1 MNQVLALNIK
11 PPRTNNRGGFSLS
24 VKYPRLFSYFQS
36 MHTPGAFVSDQFYS
50 KRVQELNVRSIRIAS
65 PNDSIR
71 KCAQMMAS
79 EQVSCL
85 FIGQSKQEITG
96 YITDLTLRDKVL
108 ARGISAESP
117 VQEIIETDLVSI
129 APEASLVEALLL
141 MFQTKARYLLVKNQ
155 HGYLGWI
162 SRTKVLTEQSQG
174 PFMFIQSVKEARHFT
189 ELADKWAQ
197 MPEIIHLLI
206 SRGMKAGLINQIITT
221 VADTITQRVIERV
234 IKEIGP
240 APAIF
245 VFFVLGSE
253 GRKELTLKTDQDN
266 AIIYEDK
273 ANEHR
278 EEVRT
283 YFLDFARRVSTAL
296 DTIGIVFCE
305 GELMAMNPKWT
316 HSLSHWKKNYDF
328 WISDASQET
337 TMNYSTFFDCRPIF
351 GDFKLLEELKFHMGE
366 LLVNAPERFFINL
379 GHNALQF
386 QAPLTFF
393 RKIRT
398 EDIDG
403 EKQLNLKKTMRPI
416 VDLARV
422 YALKYR
428 IFETNTTDRINLL
441 KEKGV
446 FTAKESQELIHA
458 FDYLMG
464 LRLENQSQRI
474 LDQHQKPKNLL
485 KIEDL
490 TKVQQVTLVE
500 IFKVIEEFQ
509 ARIKISFTRTL

>member
-1 MNQVLALNIK
+1 
-11 PPRTNNRGGFSLS
+11 
-24 VKYPRLFSYFQS
+24 
-36 MHTPGAFVSDQFYS
+36 MHTPGTFVSDQFYS
-50 KRVQELNVRSIRIAS
+50 KKVRELNVRRIRLAHSKESIR
-65 PNDSIR
+65 N
-71 KCAQMMAS
+71 CAEMMAR

-85 FIGQSKQEITG
+85 FIGESPDKITG

-108 ARGISAESP
+108 AKGLSADLP
-117 VQEIIETDLVSI
+117 VSQILEFDLVSI
-129 APEASLVEALLL
+129 SPEASLVEALLL

-155 HGYLGWI
+155 EGFQGWI

-174 PFMFIQSVKEARHFT
+174 PFMFIQSVKEARHIS
-189 ELADKWAQ
+189 ELEEKWAR

-206 SRGMKAGLINQIITT
+206 SRGMKAALVNQIITT

-240 APAIF
+240 APAKF
-245 VFFVLGSE
+245 VFIVLGSE
-253 GRKELTLKTDQDN
+253 GRGELTLKTDQDN

-283 YFLDFARRVSTAL
+283 YFLDFATRVSTAL
-296 DTIGIVFCE
+296 DKIGIVFCE
-305 GELMAMNPKWT
+305 GQLMAMNPKWT
-316 HSLSHWKKNYDF
+316 HSLSHWKRNYDS

-337 TMNYSTFFDCRPIF
+337 AMNYSTFFDCRAIF
-351 GDFKLLEELKFHMGE
+351 GEFSLLEELKEYMAE
-366 LLVNAPERFFINL
+366 LLENAPERFFINL
-379 GHNALQF
+379 GHNALQYVP
-386 QAPLTFF
+386 PLTFF
-393 RKIRT
+393 RKIKT

-403 EKQLNLKKTMRPI
+403 EKQLNLKQTMRPI

-428 IFETNTTDRINLL
+428 IFDTNTTNRISLL
-441 KEKGV
+441 QKKGV
-446 FTAKESQELIHA
+446 FTTKEAQELIHA

-464 LRLENQSQRI
+464 LRLENQSLSI
-474 LDQHQKPKNLL
+474 LDQHRKPKNFL
-485 KIEDL
+485 KVKAL
-490 TKVQQVTLVE
+490 TKVQQVTLIE

-509 ARIKISFTRTL
+509 ARIKISFTRSL

>member
-1 MNQVLALNIK
+1 MGI
-11 PPRTNNRGGFSLS
+11 
-24 VKYPRLFSYFQS
+24 SYFQS
-36 MHTPGAFVSDQFYS
+36 MQKPGFFVSDQFYS
-50 KRVQELNVRSIRIAS
+50 KRVQELNVRSIRVA
-65 PNDSIR
+65 PPGESIR
-71 KCAQMMAS
+71 NCAEKMAT
-79 EQVSCL
+79 EKVSCL
-85 FIGQSKQEITG
+85 FIGQSTQEISG

-108 ARGISAESP
+108 ARGLPAESP
-117 VQEIIETDLVSI
+117 VSQIMETDLVSI
-129 APEASLVEALLL
+129 APEASLVEAILL
-141 MFQTKARYLLVKNQ
+141 MFQTKARYLLVKNKE
-155 HGYLGWI
+155 GYLGWI

-174 PFMFIQSVKEARHFT
+174 PFMFIQSVKEARQIS
-189 ELADKWAQ
+189 ELADKWAK

-206 SRGMKAGLINQIITT
+206 SRGMKAGLVNQIITT

-240 APAIF
+240 APAKF

-253 GRKELTLKTDQDN
+253 GRGELTLKTDQDN

-278 EEVRT
+278 EEVRA
-283 YFLDFARRVSTAL
+283 YFLDFATRVSTAL
-296 DTIGIVFCE
+296 DSIGIVFCE
-305 GELMAMNPKWT
+305 GDLMAMNPKWT
-316 HSLSHWKKNYDF
+316 HSLSHWKRNYDT

-337 TMNYSTFFDCRPIF
+337 AMNYSTFFDCRAIY
-351 GDFKLLEELKFHMGE
+351 GELSILTELKNYMGKLLEK
-366 LLVNAPERFFINL
+366 APERFFINL
-379 GHNALQF
+379 GHNALQY

-398 EDIDG
+398 EEIDG
-403 EKQLNLKKTMRPI
+403 EKQLNLKQTMRPI

-428 IFETNTTDRINLL
+428 IYDTTTTDRINLL

-446 FTAKESQELIHA
+446 FTAKEALELIHA

-464 LRLENQSQRI
+464 LRLENQSRSI
-474 LDQHQKPKNLL
+474 LDQHRKPKNYL
-485 KIEDL
+485 KLKDL
-490 TKVQQVTLVE
+490 TKVQQVTLIE

-509 ARIKISFTRTL
+509 ARIKISFTRSL